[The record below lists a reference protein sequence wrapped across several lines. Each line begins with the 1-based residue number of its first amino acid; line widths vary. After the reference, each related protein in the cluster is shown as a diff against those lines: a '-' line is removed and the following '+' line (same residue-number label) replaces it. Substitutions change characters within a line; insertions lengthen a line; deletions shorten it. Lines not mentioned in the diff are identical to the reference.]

1 MLDINKFILMCCL
14 ILTLTCIC
22 TLNNSTS
29 YAASDFQIKNG
40 VLLKYNGTS
49 SNVTIPSNVK
59 TIGEQAFSYNYNI
72 KNVTIPNSVK
82 TIKDSAFFC
91 SSLETVSIPK
101 SVTYIGNAVFTRCY
115 NLKNIKVSSANKNYC
130 SVKGSLFNKSKTRIM
145 NYADG
150 YNLTSYTIPSTVTTI
165 DAYAFAYTNLERI
178 NLPQKLKTIENY
190 AFAKNDSLK
199 YLKIPEGVKKLYS
212 GTFFLCR
219 NLDYVQ
225 IPESLTYIE
234 KGTFDDCGFWVNL
247 TDIKGYTGSYAQTF
261 AKNNNLKFISI
272 GIGKVTNLK
281 TTSRTNSSITLS
293 WKKISGVSGYEIYRS
308 TSKNKNYKKI
318 ATINNSKNT
327 FKDSSLSK
335 NKTYYYKV
343 RAYKT
348 SNGKKVYG
356 SYSSVK
362 STSLK

>member
-1 MLDINKFILMCCL
+1 MI
-14 ILTLTCIC
+14 
-22 TLNNSTS
+22 
-29 YAASDFQIKNG
+29 Y
-40 VLLKYNGTS
+40 
-49 SNVTIPSNVK
+49 
-59 TIGEQAFSYNYNI
+59 
-72 KNVTIPNSVK
+72 
-82 TIKDSAFFC
+82 
-91 SSLETVSIPK
+91 SI
-101 SVTYIGNAVFTRCY
+101 
-115 NLKNIKVSSANKNYC
+115 
-130 SVKGSLFNKSKTRIM
+130 
-145 NYADG
+145 
-150 YNLTSYTIPSTVTTI
+150 
-165 DAYAFAYTNLERI
+165 
-178 NLPQKLKTIENY
+178 
-190 AFAKNDSLK
+190 
-199 YLKIPEGVKKLYS
+199 
-212 GTFFLCR
+212 FLCR

-225 IPESLTYIE
+225 IPESLTHIE
-234 KGTFDDCGFWVNL
+234 QGTFDDCGFWVNL